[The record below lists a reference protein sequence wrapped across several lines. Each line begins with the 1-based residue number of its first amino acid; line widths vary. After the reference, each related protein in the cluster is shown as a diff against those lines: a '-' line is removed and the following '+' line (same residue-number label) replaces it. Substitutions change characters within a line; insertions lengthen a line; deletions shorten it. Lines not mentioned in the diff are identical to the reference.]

1 LPLLRWQR
9 VKKQVFFEKQNYFQ
23 EFELVQDDEGIIEYA
38 TKVVT
43 FSSVYHLSLHFPTN
57 FGEDV
62 TQIYYIGLKG
72 EFTKEN
78 RAGVVNCVYEARP
91 MMKDHKQDV
100 KEDNLAKG
108 PQF

>member
-1 LPLLRWQR
+1 MSS
-9 VKKQVFFEKQNYFQ
+9 K
-23 EFELVQDDEGIIEYA
+23 
-38 TKVVT
+38 T
-43 FSSVYHLSLHFPTN
+43 FSIFDFIISQNS
-57 FGEDV
+57 E
-62 TQIYYIGLKG
+62 YIFLICLKG

>member
-1 LPLLRWQR
+1 MPLERWQQS
-9 VKKQVFFEKQNYFQ
+9 KTFFFHFFLEKQYYFQ

-43 FSSVYHLSLHFPTN
+43 FSSVHHLSLHFPTN

-72 EFTKEN
+72 EF
-78 RAGVVNCVYEARP
+78 
-91 MMKDHKQDV
+91 
-100 KEDNLAKG
+100 
-108 PQF
+108 